1 MERTSGRRGTRVY
14 SALAVRGSPEPAT
27 KSLKP
32 DRYGYICRYPCAP
45 LLVIVL
51 PLMPMMMSLMLLMLM
66 LVLVVMTSLLLFLFF
81 RAQSI
86 LWSTCAVHLLLES
99 T

>member
-1 MERTSGRRGTRVY
+1 MEQTSGRRGTRVY
-14 SALAVRGSPEPAT
+14 SALAAR
-27 KSLKP
+27 SL
-32 DRYGYICRYPCAP
+32 RIYICRYPCAP